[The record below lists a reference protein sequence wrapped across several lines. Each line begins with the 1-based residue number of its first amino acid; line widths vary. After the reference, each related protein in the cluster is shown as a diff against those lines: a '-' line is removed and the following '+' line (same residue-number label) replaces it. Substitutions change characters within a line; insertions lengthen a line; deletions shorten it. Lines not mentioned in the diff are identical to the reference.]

1 MDIQT
6 TKTYRPSPKIMLLR
20 MLIVIA
26 VIAGISFA
34 IPYHSLPGLAAIP
47 VILTLFFVMRMTM
60 EGTEVIAIASSK
72 VELGKFLGKQII
84 LMRSIQYIRS
94 VSHLGLHYIVI
105 ETDKDSFRMGGFL
118 SARQKKEVVT
128 NIMEHIRV
136 NIPENFFYVK
146 RKVDKF

>member
-26 VIAGISFA
+26 VIVGISFA
-34 IPYHSLPGLAAIP
+34 IPYQSLPGLAVIP
-47 VILTLFFVMRMTM
+47 VILTLLFVMRMTV
-60 EGTEVIAIASSK
+60 EGTEVIAIASTK

>member
-20 MLIVIA
+20 LLIVIA
-26 VIAGISFA
+26 VIVGMSVA

-47 VILTLFFVMRMTM
+47 IVLTLFFIIRMTA
-60 EGTEVIAIASSK
+60 EGTEVIAVASTK

-84 LMRSIQYIRS
+84 LIRSIQYIRS

-118 SARQKKEVVT
+118 SAKQKREVVT
-128 NIMEHIRV
+128 NIMEHIRI

-146 RKVDKF
+146 HKVDKF

>member
-6 TKTYRPSPKIMLLR
+6 TKTYRPSSKIMLLR
-20 MLIVIA
+20 LLIVIA
-26 VIAGISFA
+26 VIVGISFA
-34 IPYHSLPGLAAIP
+34 IPYHTLPGLAAIP
-47 VILTLFFVMRMTM
+47 VILTVFFVVKMMSD
-60 EGTEVIAIASSK
+60 GTEVIAVASTK

-94 VSHLGLHYIVI
+94 VSHFGLHYIVI

-118 SARQKKEVVT
+118 SAQQKKEVVT